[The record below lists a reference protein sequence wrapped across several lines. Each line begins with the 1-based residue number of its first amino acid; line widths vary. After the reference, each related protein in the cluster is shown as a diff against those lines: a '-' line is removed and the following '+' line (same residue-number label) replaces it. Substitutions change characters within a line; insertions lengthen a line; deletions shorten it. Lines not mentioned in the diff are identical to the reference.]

1 MGDPSKKMWQRNKNL
16 GRTGL
21 ICFSPVSMVLFCLSA
36 RLHHFKDGSN
46 KPRWNNQC
54 SLNLLTNPPR
64 MQFSLNICK
73 HITDT
78 FSTFKVPIL
87 QRITIWVQIDK
98 NENFAPILYFAPTF
112 GVHGIHW
119 VNSNQILWGHFQKK
133 IERLLSWMWEKFCFC
148 FFSDSSLKRVLFGRM
163 GRHFDGLMKC
173 FSQNI
178 HLGFVI
184 NWRPCPSINTQRKRY
199 FFSVQKSN
207 PLF

>member
-1 MGDPSKKMWQRNKNL
+1 MSDPKRIVPKKLKFLPNL
-16 GRTGL
+16 LDLLFPSVCG
-21 ICFSPVSMVLFCLSA
+21 PVLFCLSA
-36 RLHHFKDGSN
+36 RLHRIKDCSN

-98 NENFAPILYFAPTF
+98 NENFAPILNFAPTF

-119 VNSNQILWGHFQKK
+119 VNSNQIL
-133 IERLLSWMWEKFCFC
+133 
-148 FFSDSSLKRVLFGRM
+148 
-163 GRHFDGLMKC
+163 
-173 FSQNI
+173 
-178 HLGFVI
+178 
-184 NWRPCPSINTQRKRY
+184 
-199 FFSVQKSN
+199 
-207 PLF
+207 